1 MEVSRTSSQNDVEEL
16 RRGQKPHKTKRLVAR
31 VGNILGTI
39 TAIPADKFNFKPMP
53 GDSGEGNR
61 DSGLIVISIPG

>member
-1 MEVSRTSSQNDVEEL
+1 
-16 RRGQKPHKTKRLVAR
+16 LVAR

-39 TAIPADKFNFKPMP
+39 TAMPADKFNFKPMP